1 MSEEDFIDT
10 FIPSKDT
17 RIYLHSIR
25 HEFTVLEKATI
36 AANHRMVSNEEKVR
50 WLTDFADAAVEET
63 LRSRILAAISE
74 IKESGREGND
84 CSEALFDFV
93 YIPHNFRHGDI
104 VRGLC
109 GNFKTE
115 PYRETVGIILGYFEE
130 EYERCRNMGGQGLDY
145 SDVQVR
151 VDIKFDGAAYQGGFC
166 HTHINPIYIERLKL
180 QEDDERRA
188 YLDCLAGSSGL
199 GKSLEVNDEVI

>member
-50 WLTDFADAAVEET
+50 WLTDFADAAAEET

-115 PYRETVGIILGYFEE
+115 PYRETVG
-130 EYERCRNMGGQGLDY
+130 NMGGQGLDY

-199 GKSLEVNDEVI
+199 GKSMEGCDEVI